1 MKKSTEFHD
10 YVVYDVLGGISGIT
24 SRAMF
29 GGYGIYKNGEIFAII
44 ADSELYF
51 KVDEN
56 TVLDFKKLGSS
67 QFTYKKKDGKKYA
80 MNYWLL
86 PEEIMEDK
94 ERLESWVFAATVT
107 TPNKKSWHVMFA
119 NG

>member
-1 MKKSTEFHD
+1 MKKSTEFQD
-10 YVVYDVLGGISGIT
+10 YVVHDILGGIQGIT

-29 GGYGIYKNGEIFAII
+29 GGYGIYKNGKIFAII
-44 ADSELYF
+44 VDGELYF

-56 TVLDFKKLGSS
+56 TVPDFKKLGSS
-67 QFTYKKKDGKKYA
+67 QFTYEKKDGKKYA

-94 ERLESWVFAATVT
+94 EKLESWVFAAVSI
-107 TPNKKSWHVMFA
+107 TPNKK
-119 NG
+119 